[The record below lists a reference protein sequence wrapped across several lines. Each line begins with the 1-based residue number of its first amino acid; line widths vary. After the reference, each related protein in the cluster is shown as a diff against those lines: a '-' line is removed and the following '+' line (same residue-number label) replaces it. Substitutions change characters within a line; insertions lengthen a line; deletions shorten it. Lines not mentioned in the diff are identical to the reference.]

1 MVRWSLHFSN
11 PKLLNFLSLTY
22 NAIKVAGVAAQ
33 ISFTTATGL
42 GTAAMKAQA
51 LAAQATLAQEGLNVA
66 VKATPWESY

>member
-11 PKLLNFLSLTY
+11 PKLPILSLTY

-51 LAAQATLAQEGLNVA
+51 LAAQAKVAQKEGL
-66 VKATPWESY
+66 KLLQ